1 MSKMTTNDQIKE
13 FLTYYLNLSIS
24 PQYAV
29 MIKGPWGSGKSHFVK
44 ELVADRKEQQHLY
57 VSLNGISSKAEIEQ
71 EFFRQLHPVLSSKAA
86 RLTGRLLQGALKTTI
101 NFDWNKDGRPDASG
115 QLGLPDVDFS
125 KYIKGPHELL
135 LIFDD
140 LERCRMAVPEVLGY
154 LNYFVEQEGCKV
166 VILANEDEILERKE
180 ELADKTGDYS
190 RIREKLIG
198 KTFKLEAD
206 VGAAIHS
213 FLREINNIPAQ
224 RSVATNIELVRSL
237 FVASEFGNLRH
248 LRQALLDFD
257 RLVENLEIN
266 KPKAELL
273 TELLTTLLVLS
284 LETRSN
290 QLKNEEIKT
299 LDRGWLTAAFRD
311 DKRVNHLLALR
322 SKYDAFDAFESIL
335 PKDVWGKMFET
346 GLIPKEDIKREVLRS
361 KYYAKED
368 DRPVWLRLWEMYEH
382 DDVTLRAAINEGDSM
397 LDRCDFRSTGE
408 LLHVCGA
415 LLTLSE
421 INVYDR
427 SAKEI
432 AAKAKKNIDALKK
445 SGELLT
451 ERREQSID
459 HLSWSGRMF
468 HHRESAAFLEILD
481 YIKTLT
487 TEAVTSSYPDVATE
501 LTLLA
506 RAETEKFAEA
516 LRFRNGAPGPYY
528 NVPILIYVDPYQF
541 AAILNDLD
549 APKLKMICHMLQSR
563 YESKPPELREE
574 KQWLEQ
580 LESQLAPFITVRKG
594 SMAGFWL
601 KRIGD
606 ESAKAFTE
614 GEPSE

>member
-1 MSKMTTNDQIKE
+1 MTTNNQIKE
-13 FLTYYLNLSIS
+13 FLTYYLDLPIS

-44 ELVADRKEQQHLY
+44 ELVAERDKQQHLY
-57 VSLNGISSKAEIEQ
+57 VSLNGISSKTEIEQ

-86 RLTGRLLQGALKTTI
+86 RLTGKLLQGALKTTI
-101 NFDWNKDGRPDASG
+101 NFDWNKDGRQDASG

-125 KYIKGPHELL
+125 KYIKGPHELV

-180 ELADKTGDYS
+180 ELADKTGDYA

-198 KTFKLEAD
+198 KTFKLDAD
-206 VGAAIHS
+206 VGAALHS

-224 RSVATNIELVRSL
+224 RNVASNIPLIQSL
-237 FVASEFGNLRH
+237 FIASKSGNLRH

-257 RLVENLEIN
+257 RLVEHLEIS
-266 KPKAELL
+266 KPNAELL

-299 LDRGWLTAAFRD
+299 IDRGWLTAAFRD

-322 SKYDAFDAFESIL
+322 SKYDAFDAFNSIL
-335 PKDVWGKMFET
+335 PKDIWGKMFET

-361 KYYAKED
+361 KYYAKEE
-368 DRPVWLRLWEMYEH
+368 DRPVWLRLWEMYDH
-382 DDVTLRAAINEGDSM
+382 DDVTLRASINEADSK
-397 LDRCDFRSTGE
+397 LDRCDFRSSGE

-415 LLTLSE
+415 LLKLSE
-421 INVYDR
+421 INVYAS

-468 HHRESAAFLEILD
+468 HGRESATFRDILD
-481 YIKTLT
+481 YIKTST
-487 TEAVTSSYPDVATE
+487 TEAVTCSYPNVAAE
-501 LTLLA
+501 LVLLA
-506 RAETEKFAEA
+506 RAETEKFGEA
-516 LRFRNGAPGPYY
+516 LRFRNGTPGPYY
-528 NVPILIYVDPYQF
+528 NVPILKYFDPHQF
-541 AAILNDLD
+541 AALLSDLD
-549 APKLKMICHMLQSR
+549 APKLKTICHMLQSR
-563 YESKPPELREE
+563 YEGKPPELRDE
-574 KQWLEQ
+574 KQWLDQ
-580 LESQLAPFITVRKG
+580 LKSQLAPFIADRKG

-601 KRIGD
+601 KRIG
-606 ESAKAFTE
+606 EEAAKAFTE
-614 GEPSE
+614 EETPE